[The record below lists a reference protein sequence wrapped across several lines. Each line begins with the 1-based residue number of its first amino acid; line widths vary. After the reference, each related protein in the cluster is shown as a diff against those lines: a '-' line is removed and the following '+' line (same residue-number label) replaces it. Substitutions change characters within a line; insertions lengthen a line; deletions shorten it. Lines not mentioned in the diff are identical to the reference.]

1 VKKMKI
7 DKKTLMK
14 IIMEELEYV
23 FDTEG
28 LFDEDEK
35 SGLKFIEEHQKEI
48 SIKMAQIALNKELN
62 SEEKMDAIESVIAE
76 YSELAP
82 DVKKRLSKDPN
93 QSSENIATNRN
104 LTQGKNQTAEVVEK
118 LEADLKRA
126 LSFLK
131 NKDKKF
137 NQEFLNKYF
146 TSLGQPLTLA
156 QASFLIAA
164 GRGDDKTL
172 GLFKDAYKEVTGKDL
187 GPTDEEGGDKPT
199 SKFDH
204 AKFVEIRNKMMDSAQ
219 KATEAIEGKGYAKI
233 FSGFDENGY
242 AEIVTFIFNEENIKH
257 FKQRPNMKEGDGN
270 STYILTLLSTMKG
283 VAEDFFRNLKEYYLE
298 MLNGLD
304 DDKRTEQIIAIKDSL
319 QRRFKIKPEEK
330 RQDWEFVDL
339 LNRLEG
345 EGIITK
351 KESDAVKNIK
361 TLKQKELLEAIRQA
375 GDGGSDDSGGGSDG
389 GDGGSGDGG
398 EKPDGGDGGSGDGGE
413 KPDGGDEGS
422 DKDPDEGGGDEG
434 KDGEED
440 IDIDE
445 EVKKAAVENAET
457 TIKIIKSL
465 IQANNLLKDAGS
477 RVPDGASEEEQARI
491 DRFIKDTDARIERL
505 QALLGELEKL
515 VDTDPFADLL
525 PIIRDNIF
533 AILQKSLNLVQG
545 KEEIKKEK
553 YQESIDKLMEIFTG
567 DTKAVLGVD
576 GYLDKVFAE
585 FYKEKVVKLK
595 DVDNAK
601 VIQFF
606 DELKR
611 KLIAEEYK
619 VKFEFIEKLRK
630 AQEKQPLDQDPTGT
644 QRVGVSRDSGGSP
657 PPASDD
663 DDDLPFEE
671 SKIRLSRNKVSSII
685 SEEINKLFNII

>member
-1 VKKMKI
+1 MVKNTPLSEYTDEQFEKLLALKV
-7 DKKTLMK
+7 DAGTSAR
-14 IIMEELEYV
+14 ELDDLRQKRKEA
-23 FDTEG
+23 
-28 LFDEDEK
+28 
-35 SGLKFIEEHQKEI
+35 LKNKNNNTTTQP
-48 SIKMAQIALNKELN
+48 NKEL
-62 SEEKMDAIESVIAE
+62 DAVLDKVE
-76 YSELAP
+76 
-82 DVKKRLSKDPN
+82 
-93 QSSENIATNRN
+93 
-104 LTQGKNQTAEVVEK
+104 QT
-118 LEADLKRA
+118 
-126 LSFLK
+126 
-131 NKDKKF
+131 
-137 NQEFLNKYF
+137 
-146 TSLGQPLTLA
+146 
-156 QASFLIAA
+156 
-164 GRGDDKTL
+164 
-172 GLFKDAYKEVTGKDL
+172 KEDNTETK
-187 GPTDEEGGDKPT
+187 PPSTDEEDGDKPT
-199 SKFDH
+199 SEFDH
-204 AKFVEIRNKMMDSAQ
+204 EKFVEIRNKMM
-219 KATEAIEGKGYAKI
+219 KAAEKAPASEEGKGYAKI

-242 AEIVTFIFNEENIKH
+242 AEIVTFIFDEENIKH

-304 DDKRTEQIIAIKDSL
+304 DDKRTEQLKEIKKSL
-319 QRRFKIKPEEK
+319 KRRLQTTPEEN

-351 KESDAVKNIK
+351 EESNAVKNIK

-375 GDGGSDDSGGGSDG
+375 
-389 GDGGSGDGG
+389 
-398 EKPDGGDGGSGDGGE
+398 GDGGSGDGGE

-545 KEEIKKEK
+545 EGKIKKEK

-630 AQEKQPLDQDPTGT
+630 AQEKEPLAQEQGDGRKIAILPP
-644 QRVGVSRDSGGSP
+644 RDESP

-663 DDDLPFEE
+663 DGDLPFEE